1 VKALVTGA
9 GGFVGSHV
17 VRAVLEGGGQV
28 RALVRPGSTTDALT
42 GLDAEVVQCDVR
54 DAAAISDALQGCDT
68 LFHVAAYYGTRE
80 EDAALLYEVNVKGTL
95 TVMLAALRGGVRR
108 AVLTSTIG
116 TIGQTADGTPSG
128 ESVPFNMW
136 ATASH
141 YARSKHLGD
150 LAALAVADQG
160 LPLVIVHPTGCVGV
174 GDRKPS
180 ATGQR
185 ILSFLRGR
193 RDPYP
198 PRGINFV
205 AVKNVAQGHLLAAE
219 KGAVGQ
225 RYILGNREGNL
236 TEDAFLALMSGVSGW
251 PVPEEPQPPKR
262 PLLSRWRLRSASSTK
277 SQGNLP
283 QALTADPSRAIAEL
297 GLPQTPLGVA
307 FSEAVT
313 WFRAQGMVEMLTA
326 QQRE

>member
-1 VKALVTGA
+1 MKALVTGA
-9 GGFVGSHV
+9 AGFVGSHV
-17 VRAVLEGGGQV
+17 VRAVLESGGQV
-28 RALVRPGSTTDALT
+28 RALVRPGSTADALA
-42 GLDAEVVQCDVR
+42 GLDAEVVQGDVR
-54 DAAAISDALQGCDT
+54 DAAAMSDALQGCDT
-68 LFHVAAYYGTRE
+68 LFHVAAYYGSRE
-80 EDAALLYEVNVKGTL
+80 DDAPMLYEVNVKGTL
-95 TVMLAALRGGVRR
+95 TVMLTAMRGGVKRT
-108 AVLTSTIG
+108 VLTSTIG
-116 TIGQTADGTPSG
+116 TIGQTVDGTPAD
-128 ESVPFNMW
+128 ESAPFNMW

-150 LAALAVADQG
+150 LAALAVAEQG
-160 LPLVIVHPTGCVGV
+160 LPLVIVHPTGCVGI

-185 ILSFLRGR
+185 ILSFLRGQ

-198 PRGINFV
+198 SGGINFS
-205 AVKNVAQGHLLAAE
+205 AVKDVAQGHLLAAE

-236 TEDAFLALMSGVSGW
+236 TEDSFLALMSGISGW
-251 PVPEEPQPPKR
+251 PVPEKLRPPKR
-262 PLLSRWRLRSASSTK
+262 PLRSRWRPRSVNSTK

-307 FSEAVT
+307 FSEAVA
-313 WFRAQGMVEMLTA
+313 WFRAQGMVEMLTGK
-326 QQRE
+326 QKE